1 MSLVSYQISLS
12 YNQIRELVN
21 QLPFKDKARLG
32 KELAKQTRDKELSRL
47 LESFRN
53 NEIEQ
58 NDIDEEVEI
67 VRAEIYAKTKKD

>member
-1 MSLVSYQISLS
+1 MSSVSYQISLS

-21 QLPFKDKARLG
+21 QLSFKDKARLG

-47 LESFRN
+47 LESFRT

-58 NDIDEEVEI
+58 KDIDEEVEI

>member
-1 MSLVSYQISLS
+1 MSSVSYQISLS

-21 QLPFKDKARLG
+21 QLPFRDKARLS
-32 KELAKQTRDKELSRL
+32 KELAKETRDKELTRL
-47 LESFRN
+47 LESFRT

-58 NDIDEEVEI
+58 KEIDEEVEI